1 MLFFW
6 GYISMIFT
14 LDSSIS
20 ASRTGVRDKFIS
32 AANSF
37 SLIWLPG
44 SSFKVMILSRIVR
57 RA

>member
-1 MLFFW
+1 
-6 GYISMIFT
+6 MILT
-14 LDSSIS
+14 LDSSIR

-32 AANSF
+32 AASSF

-44 SSFKVMILSRIVR
+44 SSLSVMILSLMVR